1 MKAFGKLKSYMNLAL
16 LRNPAGRQLTV
27 FPGDLFL
34 VTYPR
39 SGSTWSRFL
48 FGNLFHADQAVN
60 FTNVDWLVP
69 TIEDHPDRTLRSLP
83 RILKSHE
90 CFDPRYPRVIHIVR
104 DPRDVAV
111 SFYYYALKV
120 RIVPEGYSIDDF
132 VDRFVAAKIVGW
144 ADRLGSWEDH
154 TRSWLCTRQGK
165 STYCLI
171 RYEDL
176 IGNPATE
183 LAKTAPLLQMDLT
196 PSKIERAVQLSSASE
211 MRSLEHQQSK
221 KWTTTKDSRQDIPF
235 VREAKSGG
243 WRNRLSKASV
253 SKIERAWGATM
264 RELDYDLT
272 CTSPISDSH

>member
-1 MKAFGKLKSYMNLAL
+1 MKSLAKLTGYLNLVL
-16 LRNPAGRQLTV
+16 LKNPAGRHLTV

-48 FGNLFHADQAVN
+48 FGNLMHADQAVN
-60 FTNVDWLVP
+60 FTNVDRLVP
-69 TIEDHPDRTLRSLP
+69 TIEDHPDRKLRSLP

-111 SFYYYALKV
+111 SFYYYALKIRV
-120 RIVPEGYSIDDF
+120 LPDGYSMDDF

-154 TRSWLCTRQGK
+154 TRSWLCMRGGK
-165 STYCLI
+165 SNYCLL

-176 IGNPATE
+176 IADPVGE
-183 LAKTAPLLQMDLT
+183 LTRTAPLLQMELT
-196 PSKIERAVQLSSASE
+196 PSKIERAVQLSSASQ
-211 MRSLEHQQSK
+211 MRSLEQQQSK

-243 WRNRLSKASV
+243 WRNRLSEASV
-253 SKIERAWGATM
+253 SKIERAWSGTM
-264 RELDYDLT
+264 QELDYELT
-272 CTSPISDSH
+272 CIPTSH

>member
-1 MKAFGKLKSYMNLAL
+1 MRGLDKLRGYMHTVL
-16 LRNPAGRQLTV
+16 LRNPAGRNLTV

-104 DPRDVAV
+104 DPRDIAV

-120 RIVPEGYSIDDF
+120 RLVPEGYSMDDF
-132 VDRFVAAKIVGW
+132 VDRFVATRIAGW

-154 TRSWLCTRQGK
+154 TRSWMCMRRGK
-165 STYCLI
+165 SNYCLI

-176 IGNPATE
+176 IADPVRE
-183 LAKTAPLLQMDLT
+183 LARTASLLRMELT

-211 MRSLEHQQSK
+211 MRSLEQQQSK

-243 WRNRLSKASV
+243 WRNRLSEVSA
-253 SKIERAWGATM
+253 SKIEWAWGATM
-264 RELDYDLT
+264 QELGYELK
-272 CTSPISDSH
+272 CT